1 MSLFNTDKDFNVIS
15 NMIPSGANIIDVG
28 CGDGSLLDYLA
39 KKKNINGRG
48 LEIDQDKIRECLAK
62 GIAVMQGDADIDL
75 IDYPNKSFDY
85 SILTYTL
92 QATKKPK
99 ED

>member
-48 LEIDQDKIRECLAK
+48 LEIEQKML
-62 GIAVMQGDADIDL
+62 
-75 IDYPNKSFDY
+75 S
-85 SILTYTL
+85 
-92 QATKKPK
+92 
-99 ED
+99 